1 MVGQGKLL
9 INQSCLNIEK
19 VLPKTVILLQME
31 KKKAEAKVRQQN
43 QNFAARRS
51 DPLWNCSLFFF
62 LSLSVHKSLSAGV
75 SHSL

>member
-31 KKKAEAKVRQQN
+31 KKKISFEV
-43 QNFAARRS
+43 
-51 DPLWNCSLFFF
+51 
-62 LSLSVHKSLSAGV
+62 
-75 SHSL
+75 